1 MLPALLPCPSSRW
14 LMLHVWCVHGLQGA
28 HPLYTEREEREL
40 QLLMASKRH
49 EVEAEVWRKY
59 FGSRMVTEKGQVWHA
74 PHSLREKDILPFC
87 SLAGEQGRCPSTAV
101 VPWLGA
107 GQGLLPV
114 CCPGRRNC
122 PQGPRL
128 EHAAGC
134 GMGCLLCALSVREQH
149 HCLASSKPGLCK
161 AHALAEALR
170 VAPAMGGSAL
180 GESPLPLQT
189 SCPYVFEDPYRPSH
203 VLRKA
208 YAQKLKEMGQSTARQ
223 STSEQEAELRLL
235 KKVLEE

>member
-59 FGSRMVTEKGQVWHA
+59 FGSRMVTEKGQVWQA
-74 PHSLREKDILPFC
+74 PHSPWEKDILPFC
-87 SLAGEQGRCPSTAV
+87 SLAGEQGRCPGTAV

-107 GQGLLPV
+107 GQGSSACLLPWQEELSPEPQAGV
-114 CCPGRRNC
+114 CM
-122 PQGPRL
+122 
-128 EHAAGC
+128 GC
-134 GMGCLLCALSVREQH
+134 GMGCLLCALSAREQH
-149 HCLASSKPGLCK
+149 HCLASTKPGLCK

-223 STSEQEAELRLL
+223 SASEQEAELRLL